1 MDNKMTIGAEVE
13 QILEKG
19 LWTDHAREMQEEVSR
34 ALERAGFLV
43 TLEFSTAKLGDSRNG
58 RIDIVASKQG
68 QNVAIE
74 LDCRTPRLRSIK
86 KLKLF
91 SGYRI
96 IGLRGIRHPIV
107 DGIDGVVCLQVRA
120 A

>member
-1 MDNKMTIGAEVE
+1 MNNKLKTGSEVE

-43 TLEFSTAKLGDSRNG
+43 VLEFSTAKLGDNRNG
-58 RIDIVASKQG
+58 RIDIVASKAG
-68 QNVAIE
+68 ENVAIE

-91 SGYRI
+91 DGYRI
-96 IGLRGIRHPIV
+96 IGLRGVRHSIV

>member
-1 MDNKMTIGAEVE
+1 MNNKIEIGSEVE

-19 LWTDHAREMQEEVSR
+19 LWTDHAREMQQEVER
-34 ALERAGFLV
+34 ALTRAGFSV
-43 TLEFSTAKLGDSRNG
+43 RLEYPTAHLGDNRNG
-58 RIDIVASKQG
+58 RIDIVAHKDG
-68 QNVAIE
+68 QDVAIE
-74 LDCRTPRLRSIK
+74 LDCRTPRYRSIK

-91 SGYRI
+91 PGYRI

>member
-1 MDNKMTIGAEVE
+1 MNKNLQIGSEVE

-19 LWTDHAREMQEEVSR
+19 LWTDHARTMQQEVGR
-34 ALERAGFLV
+34 ALEQAGFLV
-43 TLEFSTAKLGDSRNG
+43 FLEFSTAKIGDTKNG
-58 RIDIVASKQG
+58 RIDIVARKDG
-68 QNVAIE
+68 QHVAIE
-74 LDCRTPRLRSIK
+74 LDCRTPRMRSIK

-91 SGYRI
+91 PGYRI

-120 A
+120 S